1 MTKALILAAGVS
13 RRLYP
18 LTYETPKTLLSL
30 GNRRIIDYQL
40 RALADA
46 GIRDSVVI
54 TGYYR
59 EKLEDYLLTAY
70 PDFRFK
76 FIVNQHFF
84 ETNTAYSLL
93 LARKAFQ
100 EQDDMVLMNA
110 DVLFPSVLLGRLI
123 AAPTKNTLAVEIKP
137 CGNEEVKVID
147 GGANRVAAIGKKLI
161 QENALGEFIGV
172 ARFSASFVTSF
183 FTSLEH
189 LIEAGGNADY
199 FEAGLHPLLNDHPVH
214 YVDISDLPCLEID
227 FTEDLERARDLISSG
242 AI

>member
-18 LTYETPKTLLSL
+18 LTYSTPKTLLSL

-46 GIRDSVVI
+46 QIRDCVVI

-59 EKLEDYLLTAY
+59 EKLEDYLLTAF
-70 PDFRFK
+70 PDFRFQ

-100 EQDDMVLMNA
+100 NQEDMVLMNA
-110 DVLFPSVLLGRLI
+110 DVLFPSALLKRVI
-123 AAPTKNTLAVEIKP
+123 AAPTENTLAVEIKP

-147 GGANRVAAIGKKLI
+147 GGENRVVAIGKKLI

-172 ARFSASFVTSF
+172 ARLSGAFVEPF
-183 FTSLEH
+183 FHSLNH
-189 LIEAGGNADY
+189 LIEAGGDADY
-199 FEAGLHPLLNDHPVH
+199 FEAGLHPLLDDHPVH
-214 YVDISDLPCLEID
+214 YTDVSDLPCLEID
-227 FTEDLERARDLISSG
+227 FKDDLDRARELISSG

>member
-46 GIRDSVVI
+46 GIFDCVLI

-59 EKLEDYLLTAY
+59 EMLEDYLLTTY
-70 PDFRFK
+70 PDFRFN
-76 FIVNQHFF
+76 FIVNHHFF
-84 ETNTAYSLL
+84 ETNTAYSLR

-100 EQDDMVLMNA
+100 NQEDMILMNA
-110 DVLFPSVLLGRLI
+110 DVLFPSALLARVLS
-123 AAPTKNTLAVEIKP
+123 APTENTLAVEIKP

-147 GGANRVAAIGKKLI
+147 GGENRVAAIGKKLI

-172 ARFSASFVTSF
+172 ARFSASFVEPF
-183 FTSLEH
+183 FTSLDH
-189 LIEAGGNADY
+189 LIEAGGEADY
-199 FEAGLHPLLNDHPVH
+199 FEAGLHLLLNDHPVH
-214 YVDISDLPCLEID
+214 YVDVSDLPCLEID
-227 FTEDLERARDLISSG
+227 FTDDLERARDLISTG